1 MKYVIKKDKQW
12 YCRIVPKK
20 ELLPFLPIKTKE
32 YIKKLNATTASDAES
47 SAIPIINKWQYEIQ
61 VATKAYEET
70 ISPPINLDEPPLQ
83 RQEKELDKISPSFCL
98 AKWGRTNLRP
108 YEGTSY
114 SCHHCRPIVTPKE
127 EVVKDHTKLTN
138 NDAVKKWIV

>member
-1 MKYVIKKDKQW
+1 MGVTSLIMKYVIKKDNQW

-61 VATKAYEET
+61 VATKAY
-70 ISPPINLDEPPLQ
+70 L
-83 RQEKELDKISPSFCL
+83 
-98 AKWGRTNLRP
+98 
-108 YEGTSY
+108 
-114 SCHHCRPIVTPKE
+114 VT
-127 EVVKDHTKLTN
+127 
-138 NDAVKKWIV
+138 